1 MSKSLTE
8 SRKVQ
13 QVEPDPE
20 QQAVTVQMPL
30 PLLATLADVREGF
43 MALCVRAGREVLAQM
58 MEQDRTALCG
68 PKGVPNPQRGAGRAG
83 SVSSEVTFGGRRIA
97 MRRLRVRSAT
107 GKEVAVPS
115 FQWAAA
121 NDPLDAHTLAAIAA
135 GVSTRSYEGSLEAL
149 PAHEEERAV
158 SKSAVSRRF
167 VALSSQVLDQWLQR
181 ALGDVE
187 LCVIQID
194 AIQFAERCIVIALG
208 ISADGHKEVLGL
220 REGSTENAAVAK
232 GLIDELE
239 ERGLKTARAI
249 VFGIDGSKAL
259 RSAIQKK
266 FGALGLVQRCQ
277 IHKIRNVLDHLPK
290 SMHPSVRRAMYE
302 AYNTTDAELAKRQ
315 LERLANALHSDH
327 PGAAASI
334 REGLEETLT
343 LQRLGVSGSLY
354 RTLRSTNP
362 IENLNGSVAT
372 YTRNVKR
379 WRDGEMVERWV
390 ASALHEAHKHF
401 RRVRGYKD
409 MPVLLAALKKHQAI
423 VEAADTKRS
432 KLDSRRKAA

>member
-1 MSKSLTE
+1 MNKRLTE

-13 QVEPDPE
+13 PVALDHE

-43 MALCVRAGREVLAQM
+43 VALCVRAGREVLGQM
-58 MEQDRTALCG
+58 MEQDRVALCG
-68 PKGVPNPQRGAGRAG
+68 PKGVPNPKRRAGRAG
-83 SVSSEVTFGGRRIA
+83 SVASEVTFGGRRIA

-121 NDPLDAHTLAAIAA
+121 ADPLNTHTLAAITA
-135 GVSTRSYEGSLEAL
+135 GVSTRGYAGSLEAL
-149 PAHEEERAV
+149 PAAEQERAV

-167 VALSSQVLDQWLQR
+167 VALSADVLDQWLQR
-181 ALGDVE
+181 PLGELE
-187 LCVIQID
+187 LCVLQID

-208 ISADGHKEVLGL
+208 ISVDGHKEVLGL

-239 ERGLKTARAI
+239 ARGLNTERAI

-259 RSAIQKK
+259 RSAIEKK

-277 IHKIRNVLDHLPK
+277 VHKSRNVLDHLPK
-290 SMHPSVRRAMYE
+290 SMHPSVRRALNE
-302 AYNTTDAELAKRQ
+302 AYNSTDAELAQRQ
-315 LERLANALHSDH
+315 LERLANALQSDH

-334 REGLEETLT
+334 REGLEDTLT
-343 LQRLGVSGSLY
+343 LQRLGVTGSLY

-379 WRDGEMVERWV
+379 WRDGAMVVRWV
-390 ASALHEAHKHF
+390 GSALHDAQEHF

-409 MPVLLAALKKHQAI
+409 MPVLVAALTKHQAI
-423 VEAADTKRS
+423 VEAGNTKRS
-432 KLDSRRKAA
+432 KLDNRRKAA